1 MIIWMNNRIHL
12 ENLDSA
18 NKFIRTELFNNNN
31 LMIWLAFMI
40 QSYDEFN
47 DEIFYKDM
55 LMVSINNF
63 SHLSFFKSIKFI
75 SIVF

>member
-1 MIIWMNNRIHL
+1 MIIWMNNQIHL

-75 SIVF
+75 SILF